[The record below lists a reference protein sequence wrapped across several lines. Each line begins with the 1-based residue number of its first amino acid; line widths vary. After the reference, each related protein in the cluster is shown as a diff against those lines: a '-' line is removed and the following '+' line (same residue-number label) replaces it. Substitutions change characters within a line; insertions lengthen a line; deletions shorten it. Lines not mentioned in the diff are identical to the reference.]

1 MLRKSNYWKHVNP
14 TGAIGDLVS
23 VFREAGAG
31 RWRNSLIAGA
41 LTFGVFS
48 IMATQSW
55 KIERKLPDVTYIN
68 SWPADRTEAETRAYI
83 ARNQKEKE
91 DLQARQAAVDAEAQ
105 RLWMVVGKATGVDVD
120 KMKAPADIDKAKDK
134 AKQDAETRKA
144 LEQVNIER

>member
-120 KMKAPADIDKAKDK
+120 KMKAQADIDKAKDK

>member
-1 MLRKSNYWKHVNP
+1 MLRKSNYWQHVNP

-120 KMKAPADIDKAKDK
+120 KMKAQADIDKAKDK